1 MTDVIQVETSDHAKL
16 FLRLSYRWT
25 FKVDRTNE
33 KQCRNLFSVHDFVGD
48 VVDIL
53 DEQLA
58 EAGPAE
64 REAAARDLL
73 DLLADDDLVIR
84 TWAVVG
90 IRRALRVLGDDAV
103 LGALDTHRDVL
114 SVAGV
119 SLWQVSQPTLL
130 AEARYRLDY

>member
-1 MTDVIQVETSDHAKL
+1 VAAIDVRAVLDG
-16 FLRLSYRWT
+16 
-25 FKVDRTNE
+25 KVWPQDA
-33 KQCRNLFSVHDFVGD
+33 HDFVGD

-53 DEQLA
+53 DEQFA
-58 EAGPAE
+58 QAGPAE
-64 REAAARDLL
+64 CDAAARDLL

>member
-1 MTDVIQVETSDHAKL
+1 MAAIDVRAVLDG
-16 FLRLSYRWT
+16 
-25 FKVDRTNE
+25 KVWPQD
-33 KQCRNLFSVHDFVGD
+33 VHDFVGD

-53 DEQLA
+53 DEQFA
-58 EAGPAE
+58 QAGPAE
-64 REAAARDLL
+64 RDAAARDLL

-103 LGALDTHRDVL
+103 FGALDTHRDAL